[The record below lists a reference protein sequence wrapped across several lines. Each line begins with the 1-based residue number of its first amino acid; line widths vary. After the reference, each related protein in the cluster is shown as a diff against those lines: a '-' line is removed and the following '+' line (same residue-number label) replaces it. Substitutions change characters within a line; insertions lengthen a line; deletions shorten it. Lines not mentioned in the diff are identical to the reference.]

1 MVLNEEVIIDADAL
15 EHDATH
21 RVANVVNRSIEKA
34 QKGELDEQKVAA
46 GGEAKDGE
54 GDELVSSAPT
64 IDASKFVGARN
75 GAAAAGSSKK
85 LEFMSEGLSPRSR
98 RCPAKNSR
106 PTSVFF
112 CTGPVAN
119 SDPYETHFEMD
130 YRGRVCCDDQLR
142 VLPNGNNGEALD
154 CIFTMGDCCG
164 TRYDDEQNM
173 TAGHVHRAVVM
184 KNLMAVE
191 AGTPQKMTAYKPN
204 PHPTLVLYMGR
215 KAAAAELFGKS
226 FGKWLTQSFK
236 SPEAIA
242 GMAWGNLKA
251 GKPPKSN
258 WQRTKKG
265 CCCCSGTRSAVVTY
279 APTSGDD
286 DW

>member
-1 MVLNEEVIIDADAL
+1 MTRLNLRAQTAVIQAMQL
-15 EHDATH
+15 G
-21 RVANVVNRSIEKA
+21 RW
-34 QKGELDEQKVAA
+34 
-46 GGEAKDGE
+46 
-54 GDELVSSAPT
+54 
-64 IDASKFVGARN
+64 AS
-75 GAAAAGSSKK
+75 
-85 LEFMSEGLSPRSR
+85 
-98 RCPAKNSR
+98 
-106 PTSVFF
+106 
-112 CTGPVAN
+112 
-119 SDPYETHFEMD
+119 H
-130 YRGRVCCDDQLR
+130 
-142 VLPNGNNGEALD
+142 
-154 CIFTMGDCCG
+154 
-164 TRYDDEQNM
+164 
-173 TAGHVHRAVVM
+173 
-184 KNLMAVE
+184 
-191 AGTPQKMTAYKPN
+191 TPQKMTAYKPN

-265 CCCCSGTRSAVVTY
+265 CCCCSGTRSAVFTY